1 MTQHSRCGCGA
12 GKTPCGCCAGVE
24 ALTPLLVTNRPG
36 RNALAYRVG
45 THPTFFETMVAR
57 LSTLCVGTEDE
68 CRSGAGLR
76 PLLKL
81 STRDTSDPSI
91 AFLDAWAMVADVL
104 TFYQERIA
112 NEGYLRTATERRS
125 ILELARL
132 VGYRLRPGVSASVH
146 LALTIEANE
155 KVLIEPFQVRA
166 QSVPG
171 PGELPQNF
179 ENVEELE
186 ARGVWNKLL
195 PRQTRPVT
203 VEKLETT
210 LIENRPLKLYFKG
223 TTTGLKQGDLLLLRA
238 GSQPDAFRIMEVNAD
253 TAADRTQVVVKPWL
267 ASSSKPASKKDA
279 IKNFA
284 TEFRNPGAAESQ
296 LLALID
302 RLNAGGSE
310 IGRASCRERV

>member
-1 MTQHSRCGCGA
+1 MTAKKCGCNS
-12 GKTPCGCCAGVE
+12 PSCGCCEGTRKI
-24 ALTPLLVTNRPG
+24 TPVSTANRPG
-36 RNALAYRVG
+36 LDQLTYRIG
-45 THPTFFETMVAR
+45 THGEFFETMKAR
-57 LSTLCVGTEDE
+57 LGNLVVVATGPDGQTFETFY
-68 CRSGAGLR
+68 
-76 PLLKL
+76 PLQDLT
-81 STRDTSDPSI
+81 TRQTTDPAI
-91 AFLDAWAMVADVL
+91 ALLDGWAMVGDVL

-253 TAADRTQVVVKPWL
+253 
-267 ASSSKPASKKDA
+267 
-279 IKNFA
+279 
-284 TEFRNPGAAESQ
+284 
-296 LLALID
+296 
-302 RLNAGGSE
+302 
-310 IGRASCRERV
+310 